1 MPAGVHT
8 FNELFTASELDAIE
22 AASDILDMDGMKMH
36 TSSHNSCNL
45 RQART

>member
-22 AASDILDMDGMKMH
+22 TASDALDMDGMH
-36 TSSHNSCNL
+36 AH
-45 RQART
+45 